1 MSVTTNLLATA
12 SLAGGVVL
20 CASLSPVGV
29 FLGLPAV
36 ALGVCLFGASLA
48 TRPDTAADGWV
59 GGIR

>member
-29 FLGLPAV
+29 LLGLPAV
-36 ALGVCLFGASLA
+36 ALGVCLFALSLA
-48 TRPDTAADGWV
+48 TRLDTPSGDWV
-59 GGIR
+59 GGIP